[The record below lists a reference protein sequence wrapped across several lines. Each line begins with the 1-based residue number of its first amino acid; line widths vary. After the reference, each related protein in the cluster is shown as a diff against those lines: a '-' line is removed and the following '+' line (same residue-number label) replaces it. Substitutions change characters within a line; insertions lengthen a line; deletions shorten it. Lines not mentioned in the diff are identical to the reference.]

1 MSDEAIEHE
10 LLRQAVCVLE
20 DCTVEVTTE
29 HFMENTRLRVT
40 MQAEPDLL
48 ESCALGVI
56 YALGV
61 LSFHD
66 ARPRGNSGMDF
77 AEKDDWTVADLLRG
91 LTFPAGR
98 VYFYA
103 DYVRG
108 RMLKTGVEIF
118 PDGRIVLET
127 QNRGEAAT
135 RWVAKLKGKKML
147 ALVTNEADE
156 GEKSGQ

>member
-1 MSDEAIEHE
+1 
-10 LLRQAVCVLE
+10 
-20 DCTVEVTTE
+20 
-29 HFMENTRLRVT
+29 

-91 LTFPAGR
+91 LRRELTTQIVIRLVLRRRVRRSCTFQVA
-98 VYFYA
+98 
-103 DYVRG
+103 
-108 RMLKTGVEIF
+108 TG
-118 PDGRIVLET
+118 
-127 QNRGEAAT
+127 
-135 RWVAKLKGKKML
+135 
-147 ALVTNEADE
+147 E
-156 GEKSGQ
+156 GTK